1 MKIIERYV
9 LNSFLSAVFLSW
21 LVLSFVMTIGLV
33 VRITQLIIQGLPLG
47 AVGTFMLIG
56 FPETLRLTIPISLL
70 VSSLLVFGRLSADS
84 EIAAMRACGVNLL
97 AVMRWPFLFGLA
109 CTLLGVYVNQEIV
122 PRAHWLRRNI
132 HAEISVDVAIDL
144 LEPGKFITEF
154 PDVTIW
160 FAAKQGNW
168 IHDVLIF
175 DHTHKGVTRE
185 IRAEKTLVET
195 VGEDIVLNMYKVRID
210 PIEYDRPGIATADR
224 FTHVLQDAFKKRDK
238 TRKHKDMNR
247 SELLVRM
254 DEIRANEDH
263 QPQELVAKR
272 YSACRTNMQI
282 RYVYAFASLIFVV
295 IGVPLG
301 IRSHRKEST
310 IGIAVSLVVAI
321 FFYIGVIFAE
331 SMDGVPAAMPH
342 LLVWVPFAV
351 CSLIA
356 LFLIPKNL

>member
-9 LNSFLSAVFLSW
+9 LSSYLSAVLLSW

-33 VRITQLIIQGLPLG
+33 VRITQLIIQGLPMS

-56 FPETLRLTIPISLL
+56 FPETLRLTVPISLL

-84 EIAAMRACGVNLL
+84 EISAMRACGINLL
-97 AVMRWPFLFGLA
+97 SVMRWPIIFGLV
-109 CTLLGVYVNQEIV
+109 CTLIGIYINQEVV

-132 HAEISVDVAIDL
+132 HAEISVDVAVDL
-144 LEPGKFITEF
+144 LEPGKFITDF

-160 FAAKQGNW
+160 FAAKEGNW

-210 PIEYDRPGIATADR
+210 PVEFDRPGIATADR
-224 FTHVLQDAFKKRDK
+224 FTYVMEDAFKKKDK
-238 TRKHKDMNR
+238 QKKHKDLNY
-247 SELLVRM
+247 SELVA
-254 DEIRANEDH
+254 EIKEIKNNPDNRPDH
-263 QPQELVAKR
+263 LVAKR
-272 YSACRTNMQI
+272 YSVCRTHMQI
-282 RYVYAFASLIFVV
+282 RYVYAFASLIFVIV
-295 IGVPLG
+295 GVPLG

-310 IGIAVSLVVAI
+310 IGIAVSLVVAL
-321 FFYIGVIFAE
+321 FFYLGVIFAE
-331 SMDGVPAAMPH
+331 SMDSIPMSQSH
-342 LLVWVPFAV
+342 ILVWIPFV
-351 CSLIA
+351 ICCLVA
-356 LFLIPKNL
+356 LYLVPKNL